1 MRRNANLAAAAAFK
15 VPVRNRAPHENAE
28 IAAHDMN
35 EVVTFMDVFVS
46 FATGLGMTL
55 TAERRSLL

>member
-35 EVVTFMDVFVS
+35 EVVTFMDVFVP